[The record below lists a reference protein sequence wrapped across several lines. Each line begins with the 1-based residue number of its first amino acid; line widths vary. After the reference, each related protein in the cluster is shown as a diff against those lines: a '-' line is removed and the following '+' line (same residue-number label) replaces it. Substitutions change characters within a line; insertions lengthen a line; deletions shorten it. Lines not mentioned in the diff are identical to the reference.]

1 MSFRRGKVMNQNPNT
16 SVQAPQHIMRSTSM
30 NYISNDHSRSNS
42 INPTNK
48 DQSRQRKYY
57 PE

>member
-1 MSFRRGKVMNQNPNT
+1 MNQNPNT

-57 PE
+57 PEWNVF